1 MTDIAEDTTTRPLLP
16 VGKLSYA
23 MPSDPLPLRTAIRVI
38 ERLTGSRKLETLYH
52 RWRVEKYAQ
61 GDAFWGSALDMLGV
75 DLRLHGAPW
84 PPKVAKDE
92 PLIII
97 ANHPYGLVDGVSAA
111 ALAERLGRPFKLL
124 VHEALLRV
132 PEPVPYLLPVDF
144 RETREAMQRNM
155 KLRKDTLAALARGET
170 IVIFPAGGV
179 STAPKVLGAAE
190 DLPWKRFTA
199 RLIREAR
206 ATVLPV
212 YFPGQN
218 GFMFQAISRMS
229 MRLRIAMFVGA
240 ARRHINKP
248 LDIVVGDPL
257 RYTDLEARVGDR
269 EALLDYLRAQVYG
282 LADHMPERP
291 ANDAKVVS

>member
-1 MTDIAEDTTTRPLLP
+1 VADIAESNTARPLLP

-23 MPSDPLPLRTAIRVI
+23 MPTDPLPLRTAIRVI
-38 ERLTGSRKLETLYH
+38 ERLTGSRKLEKLYH

-61 GDAFWGSALDMLGV
+61 GEPFWESALDMLGV
-75 DLRLHGAPW
+75 DLRVHGSPW
-84 PPKVAKDE
+84 PPNVAKDE

-97 ANHPYGLVDGVSAA
+97 ANHPYGIVDGVAA
-111 ALAERLGRPFKLL
+111 ATLAERLGRPFKVL
-124 VHEALLRV
+124 VHEALLRA
-132 PEPVPYLLPVDF
+132 PEPEPYLLPVDF
-144 RETREAMQRNM
+144 GESREAMMKNM
-155 KLRKDTLAALARGET
+155 QLRKDTLRALANGET

-179 STAPKVLGAAE
+179 STAPKVLGPAE

-218 GFMFQAISRMS
+218 GFMFQAVSRMS

-240 ARRHINKP
+240 VKRHINRP
-248 LDIVVGDPL
+248 LNIVAGEPL
-257 RYTDLEARVGDR
+257 RYAVLEERAGDR
-269 EALLDYLRAQVYG
+269 EALLDYLRAHVYG
-282 LADHMPERP
+282 LADQLPRSP
-291 ANDAKVVS
+291 SND